1 MNKGNITFRFFRFND
16 KDEVLIDTSFGEVP
30 YTVIKSYLSRDL
42 VQMIQDEIR
51 KHKKEKLKKE
61 VDKKKEELITAEKII
76 KGLAKRLNT
85 SPISVGLLIDTLD
98 EVQPSLS
105 FSLLLRQVAIM
116 IDSRYKDHIE
126 DSKEIWAISTSDGKV
141 FKLDKSAIKNYKN
154 FAAFRSK
161 EDAMEAHRILSKR
174 IRKMFRSSGK

>member
-1 MNKGNITFRFFRFND
+1 MNKVNITFRFND
-16 KDEVLIDTSFGEVP
+16 KDEVLISTSFGEVP
-30 YTVIKSYLSRDL
+30 YAAIKSYLSRDL
-42 VQMIQDEIR
+42 VQIIQDEIR
-51 KHKKEKLKKE
+51 KHKKERLRKE
-61 VDKKKEELITAEKII
+61 INKKKEELITAEKVI
-76 KGLAKRLNT
+76 KELANKLNT

-126 DSKEIWAISTSDGKV
+126 DSKEIWTISTSDGSV
-141 FKLDKSAIKNYKN
+141 FKLDKSAIKNYRN
-154 FAAFRSK
+154 FAAFRSR